1 MLDREDMPWE
11 NMPAKVQALSE
22 QWGFWESSVGE
33 PPEKSNFLVYFLS
46 VPVGPAAGEGSAK
59 SWSLMTAVLFPVS
72 DPGSARCLLL
82 SLKSQ
87 LESLG
92 QLGAL
97 RIEDGLLSVGF
108 RVGFR
113 MTSRRWCSSLLPTCM
128 GWSSYRG
135 RAWIEALWDSWML
148 ELAMGQLAACC
159 ILNILYVS
167 ETGLLNVEWYYSK
180 AIIIPLWFW
189 NVMFLIY

>member
-1 MLDREDMPWE
+1 M
-11 NMPAKVQALSE
+11 
-22 QWGFWESSVGE
+22 
-33 PPEKSNFLVYFLS
+33 YFLS

-59 SWSLMTAVLFPVS
+59 SWSLMTAVS

-113 MTSRRWCSSLLPTCM
+113 MTSRRWCSSLLPMCM
-128 GWSSYRG
+128 GRSS
-135 RAWIEALWDSWML
+135 
-148 ELAMGQLAACC
+148 
-159 ILNILYVS
+159 
-167 ETGLLNVEWYYSK
+167 
-180 AIIIPLWFW
+180 
-189 NVMFLIY
+189 